1 MPENGQSEKEKR
13 LMVKAVRSLIQIG
26 IKHLKRS
33 VSTPTTSVF
42 TDPNV
47 AENLSTVHYIYAVV
61 PADKAATT
69 LVLICSKHCI
79 DCLYI
84 KLSLDS
90 SQGNR
95 TYTATT
101 LSKEEVIDNH
111 MSILSRFGLSMKDE
125 DYDIHVLYRILELH
139 KCICKQRNIAGAP
152 TYSTKP
158 SI

>member
-1 MPENGQSEKEKR
+1 MPENGQSEIKKR
-13 LMVKAVRSLIQIG
+13 LMVKAVRLLIQIG
-26 IKHLKRS
+26 IANLKRS

-47 AENLSTVHYIYAVV
+47 AENLSTIHYIYAVV

-69 LVLICSKHCI
+69 IVLIYSKHYI

-84 KLSLDS
+84 QLSLDS

-101 LSKEEVIDNH
+101 LSFW
-111 MSILSRFGLSMKDE
+111 S
-125 DYDIHVLYRILELH
+125 LH
-139 KCICKQRNIAGAP
+139 ER
-152 TYSTKP
+152 
-158 SI
+158 

>member
-1 MPENGQSEKEKR
+1 MPENGQSEIKKR

-26 IKHLKRS
+26 IANLKRS

-47 AENLSTVHYIYAVV
+47 AENLSTIHYIYAVV

-69 LVLICSKHCI
+69 IVLIYSKHCI

-84 KLSLDS
+84 QLSLDS
-90 SQGNR
+90 SEGNR
-95 TYTATT
+95 TNTATT
-101 LSKEEVIDNH
+101 LSKEELIDNH
-111 MSILSRFGLSMKDE
+111 MSVLSRFGLSMKDE
-125 DYDIHVLYRILELH
+125 DYDIHLLYRILELH

-158 SI
+158 YI